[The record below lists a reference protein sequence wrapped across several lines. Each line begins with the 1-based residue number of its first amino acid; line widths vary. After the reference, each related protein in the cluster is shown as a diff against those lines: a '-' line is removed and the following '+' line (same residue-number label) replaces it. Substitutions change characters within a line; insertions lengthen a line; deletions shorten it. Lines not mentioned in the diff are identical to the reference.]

1 LLTRITRNDFFEIA
15 SVLTGLLMISG
26 IILAADLDILVQQ
39 RFFDQDG
46 EWIFGDAF
54 LWKLL
59 YDHGPK
65 PGLILGIGGLL
76 AFLLSFGVRALR
88 QYRRQALFLALVL
101 VFGAGL
107 AVEALKGVTSRP
119 RPRHIEAFQGDQEF
133 VPVLSIKKP
142 GSGEPVST
150 KEKVVIMAHRLVENK
165 ARFSFPSGHA
175 AIAFYLIAPFFIFR
189 ERRRSLAAVFLVGGT
204 GYGLLVGCARMAQGG
219 HFPSDVIWAG
229 GVIYL
234 GCWFFHHLVN
244 AKGTYVQKQEV

>member
-1 LLTRITRNDFFEIA
+1 MLKRITRKDLFEAA
-15 SVLTGLLMISG
+15 SVLTGLLIISW
-26 IILAADLDILVQQ
+26 IILAADLDILLQQ
-39 RFFDQDG
+39 RLFDQDG
-46 EWIFGDAF
+46 EWVYGDALF
-54 LWKLL
+54 WKFL

-76 AFLLSFGVRALR
+76 IFLLSFGVRALR
-88 QYRRQALFLALVL
+88 RYRRQTLFLALVL

-119 RPRHIEAFQGDQEF
+119 RPRHIEAFQGEQEF

-142 GSGEPVST
+142 GSGDPVSA
-150 KEKVVIMAHRLVENK
+150 KEKVFIMVQRLVENK
-165 ARFSFPSGHA
+165 ARYSFPSGHA

-189 ERRRSLAAVFLVGGT
+189 ERRKTLAAFFLVGGL
-204 GYGLLVGCARMAQGG
+204 GFGLLVGCARMAQGG

-234 GCWFFHHLVN
+234 SSWFFHHLVN
-244 AKGTYVQKQEV
+244 VRGSQGLKLEA